1 MIGRLWRAWKAWTTA
16 DAFSARALV
25 LWAGRFVLL
34 FAVLHLLGL
43 REHTTVLSG
52 TVVGKSSIVSGFLG
66 LMYLLSYFAAI
77 LLVPPVLVAA
87 GIAKVAERVLGK
99 R

>member
-16 DAFSARALV
+16 DAFSARALF
-25 LWAGRFVLL
+25 LWALRFLAL

-52 TVVGKSSIVSGFLG
+52 TVMGKSSAVSGFLG
-66 LMYLLSYFAAI
+66 LMYLLSYFGAI
-77 LLVPPVLVAA
+77 LLAPPALIAA
-87 GIAKVAERVLGK
+87 GIAKLAERALQ
-99 R
+99 RR